1 MRRARN
7 DGLSVLG
14 MGAAACVACCAS
26 PILAIIGG
34 LGLAGLA
41 STLLIGA
48 AGLVIAV
55 AAVAGLLVI
64 GRRRNGCLVPDD
76 SPAPVA
82 APARQP
88 ADHSRSAQ

>member
-1 MRRARN
+1 MRQARKE
-7 DGLSVLG
+7 GLSVLG

-41 STLLIGA
+41 STLLVGVT
-48 AGLVIAV
+48 GLVIAV
-55 AAVAGLLVI
+55 AAMAALLVV
-64 GRRRNGCLVPDD
+64 GRRRKDCLVSDD

-82 APARQP
+82 APTRRT
-88 ADHSRSAQ
+88 ADLSRSAQ

>member
-1 MRRARN
+1 MRQDRK
-7 DGLSVLG
+7 GLSVVG

-34 LGLAGLA
+34 LSLAGLA
-41 STLLIGA
+41 STLLIGT

-55 AAVAGLLVI
+55 AAVAALLVI
-64 GRRRNGCLVPDD
+64 GRRPTDCLVSDD

-82 APARQP
+82 APTRRP
-88 ADHSRSAQ
+88 ADLSRSAQ